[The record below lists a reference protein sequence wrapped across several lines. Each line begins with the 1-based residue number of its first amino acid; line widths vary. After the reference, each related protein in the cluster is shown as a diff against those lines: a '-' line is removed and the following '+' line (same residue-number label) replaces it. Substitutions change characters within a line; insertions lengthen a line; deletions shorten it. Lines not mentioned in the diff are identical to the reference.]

1 MCSMI
6 SELFQMEFPSLGE
19 EDGAFSREKIIGVF
33 LNAISDAIVVFD
45 TRFRVLISNEMGRRT
60 LALFPGSLLDSIL
73 PELSTGVSTVIQTM
87 APLVGVVVELE
98 KRHFSVDLHPIVHR
112 HGVLGALSIFHETT
126 EMDLLKKKMKYFQH
140 LSYELDTLI
149 DSSNDG
155 LWICDG
161 HGVVLRLNAA
171 SERLNELKAED
182 MIGKPMTQI
191 VEEGYVNKSVTL
203 DVLKTGK
210 RTSIF
215 QKTRTG
221 KKLFLTGNPVFDKE
235 TGKIFRVVVNERD
248 ITEITDLQAE
258 LKETE
263 ALNDRYKR
271 DLLEMQ
277 IEETESREVIARSPN
292 YVATIQ
298 KAIKLAHVDSTV
310 VFLGESGTGKS
321 VLANLIHK
329 HSARVNEPLIKLNCG
344 AIPESLVESELFGYE
359 KGAFT
364 GAHKSGKP
372 GKFEMAD
379 RGTLFLDEIGEL
391 PLSSQVK
398 LLGFLEDSTV
408 CRVGGTVNRTIDVRI
423 IAATNQDL
431 KAMIA
436 KNLFRRDLYYRL
448 NVIPLAIPPLRER
461 KECILPLLNHYIE
474 LFSKKY
480 TKKRTVSLTPE
491 VADALVLY
499 DYPGNVRELINICER
514 LVVMSSKGCMA
525 YTDLPASVLSSV
537 GSGTCEQELWDS
549 ALTLQ
554 EMIERLEKKVLEKT
568 MKSQGTQKK
577 TAELLGLNQSTV
589 ARKLKKYAQD
599 T

>member
-1 MCSMI
+1 MI
-6 SELFQMEFPSLGE
+6 SELFQMDSPSLE
-19 EDGAFSREKIIGVF
+19 QEDGTLAWEKIIGVF
-33 LNAISDAIVVFD
+33 FNAISDAIVVFD
-45 TRFRVLISNEMGRRT
+45 TRSQVLLSNEMCQRT
-60 LALFPGSLLDSIL
+60 LAIFPGTRLDSTL
-73 PELSTGVSTVIQTM
+73 PELSAGISTVIQTM
-87 APLVGVVVELE
+87 DPLVGVVVEFGN
-98 KRHFSVDLHPIVHR
+98 RRFSVDLHPIVHH
-112 HGVLGALSIFHETT
+112 HGVAGVFSIFHDTT
-126 EMDLLKKKMKYFQH
+126 ELDCLKKKVKHFQQ

-161 HGVVLRLNAA
+161 KGVVLRLNAA

-182 MIGKPMTQI
+182 MIGKRMEQI
-191 VEEGYVNKSVTL
+191 VAEGYVNKSVTL

-215 QKTRTG
+215 QRTRSG

-248 ITEITDLQAE
+248 ITEITNLQAE

-277 IEETESREVIARSPN
+277 IEETESRQIIARSAN

-298 KAIKLAHVDSTV
+298 KAVKLAHVDSTV

-321 VLANLIHK
+321 ILANLIHK
-329 HSARVNEPLIKLNCG
+329 HSARVDEPLIKLNCG

-379 RGTLFLDEIGEL
+379 KGTLFLDEIGEL

-398 LLGFLEDSTV
+398 LLGFLEDGMV

-431 KAMIA
+431 KAMIE

-448 NVIPLAIPPLRER
+448 NVIPIAIPP
-461 KECILPLLNHYIE
+461 
-474 LFSKKY
+474 
-480 TKKRTVSLTPE
+480 
-491 VADALVLY
+491 
-499 DYPGNVRELINICER
+499 
-514 LVVMSSKGCMA
+514 
-525 YTDLPASVLSSV
+525 
-537 GSGTCEQELWDS
+537 
-549 ALTLQ
+549 
-554 EMIERLEKKVLEKT
+554 
-568 MKSQGTQKK
+568 
-577 TAELLGLNQSTV
+577 
-589 ARKLKKYAQD
+589 
-599 T
+599 

>member
-1 MCSMI
+1 MI
-6 SELFQMEFPSLGE
+6 SELFQMEASSLE
-19 EDGAFSREKIIGVF
+19 EKDGALSRGKIIDVF
-33 LNAISDAIVVFD
+33 LNAISDAIIVFD
-45 TRFRVLISNEMGRRT
+45 TRFRVLISNERCQQT
-60 LALFPGSLLDSIL
+60 LAIFPGTLLDSTL
-73 PELSTGVSTVIQTM
+73 PELSAGVSTVIQTM
-87 APLVGVVVELE
+87 APLVDLVVERG
-98 KRHFSVDLHPIVHR
+98 KRHFSVDIHPIVHR
-112 HGVLGALSIFHETT
+112 HGVEGVFSILHETT
-126 EMDLLKKKMKYFQH
+126 EMDRLKKKVKYFQH

-161 HGVVLRLNAA
+161 NGVVLRLNAA

-182 MIGKPMTQI
+182 MIGKCMTQI
-191 VEEGYVNKSVTL
+191 VAEGYINKSVTL

-221 KKLFLTGNPVFDKE
+221 KKLFLTGTPVFDKE

-271 DLLEMQ
+271 DLLELQ
-277 IEETESREVIARSPN
+277 IEETESREVIARSAN

-298 KAIKLAHVDSTV
+298 KAVKLAHVDSTV

-321 VLANLIHK
+321 ILANLIHK
-329 HSARVNEPLIKLNCG
+329 HSARADEPLIKLNCG

-379 RGTLFLDEIGEL
+379 KGTLFLDEIGEL

-398 LLGFLEDSTV
+398 LLGFLEDGTV
-408 CRVGGTVNRTIDVRI
+408 CRVGGTVDRIIDVRI

-431 KAMIA
+431 KAMIE

-461 KECILPLLNHYIE
+461 KECILPLLNHYVE

-480 TKKRTVSLTPE
+480 AMKRAVSLTSE
-491 VADALVLY
+491 VSDALVLY

-568 MKSQGTQKK
+568 MQTQGTQKK

-589 ARKLKKYAQD
+589 ARKLKKYALG

>member
-1 MCSMI
+1 MI
-6 SELFQMEFPSLGE
+6 SEIFHKEPLFPGQ
-19 EDGAFSREKIIGVF
+19 EDGTFPWEKIIDVFFNAIPDAVGGADARSRVVISNAVCQRSLGVF
-33 LNAISDAIVVFD
+33 PGTLVDAI
-45 TRFRVLISNEMGRRT
+45 
-60 LALFPGSLLDSIL
+60 FPQ
-73 PELSTGVSTVIQTM
+73 LSDRVSTVIQTM
-87 APLVGVVVELE
+87 EPLVDVAVALE
-98 KRHFSVDLHPIVHR
+98 KRRFSVDIHPIVHD
-112 HGVLGALSIFHETT
+112 HGVAGVLWIFHDTT
-126 EMDLLKKKMKYFQH
+126 EMDRLKKSLKYFQH

-161 HGVVLRLNAA
+161 SGVVLRLNAA
-171 SERLNELKAED
+171 SERLNELKAGD
-182 MIGKPMTQI
+182 MIGKRMEQI
-191 VEEGYVNKSVTL
+191 VAEGYVNKSVTL
-203 DVLKTGK
+203 DVLRTGK

-215 QKTRTG
+215 QRIRNG
-221 KKLFLTGNPVFDKE
+221 KKLFLTGSPVFDKE

-248 ITEITDLQAE
+248 ITEITNLQAE
-258 LKETE
+258 LRQTE
-263 ALNDRYKR
+263 ALNNQYKR
-271 DLLEMQ
+271 DLLAMQ
-277 IEETESREVIARSPN
+277 IEETESRQIIARSAN

-298 KAIKLAHVDSTV
+298 KAVKLAHVDSTV

-321 VLANLIHK
+321 ILANLIHK
-329 HSARVNEPLIKLNCG
+329 HSARSDEPLIKLNCG
-344 AIPESLVESELFGYE
+344 AIPEALVESELFGYE

-379 RGTLFLDEIGEL
+379 KGTLFLDEIGEL
-391 PLSSQVK
+391 PLMSQVK
-398 LLGFLEDSTV
+398 LLGFLEDGTV

-431 KAMIA
+431 KAMIE

-461 KECILPLLNHYIE
+461 RDCILPLLNHYVD

-480 TKKRTVSLTPE
+480 AKTRAVSLTPE
-491 VADALVLY
+491 VADALLLY
-499 DYPGNVRELINICER
+499 AYPGNVRELINICER
-514 LVVMSSKGCMA
+514 LVVMSSRGCMA
-525 YTDLPASVLSSV
+525 YTDLPASVVSSLEP
-537 GSGTCEQELWDS
+537 GTCDPELWDRT
-549 ALTLQ
+549 LTLQ

-568 MKSQGTQKK
+568 MEAQGTQKK

-589 ARKLKKYAQD
+589 ARKLKKYAIG